1 MPSRMA
7 CRSAVKGGDH
17 NSREELEALAR
28 RVASDE
34 EVRYCPHGRPVMIR
48 FTRRQL
54 EKMFGRIQ

>member
-1 MPSRMA
+1 MEARTQLKPPVEVRY
-7 CRSAVKGGDH
+7 
-17 NSREELEALAR
+17 REELEALAK